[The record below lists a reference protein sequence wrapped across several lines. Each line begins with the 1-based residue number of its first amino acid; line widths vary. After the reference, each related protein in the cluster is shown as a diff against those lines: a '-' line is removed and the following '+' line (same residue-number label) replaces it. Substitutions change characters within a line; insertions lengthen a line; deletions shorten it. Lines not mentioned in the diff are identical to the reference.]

1 MNEQWSDSDLLAALR
16 RREERA
22 FVVLFESYSDPVF
35 RLAAGLL
42 GDEAEAEG
50 VVQETFLRLFE
61 RLEQFEGRSSL
72 STWLYRVAYNKS
84 IDLLRRRRVT
94 ISLDDTPDD
103 EEMVAP
109 TILADWRA
117 GPEILLSEA
126 EMTAALEQAIAALPE
141 KYRAI
146 FLLREVEGMTTEE
159 TAVITNL
166 SINTVKVRLHR
177 ARLFLRERLA
187 ESFAALA

>member
-166 SINTVKVRLHR
+166 SISTVKVRLHR